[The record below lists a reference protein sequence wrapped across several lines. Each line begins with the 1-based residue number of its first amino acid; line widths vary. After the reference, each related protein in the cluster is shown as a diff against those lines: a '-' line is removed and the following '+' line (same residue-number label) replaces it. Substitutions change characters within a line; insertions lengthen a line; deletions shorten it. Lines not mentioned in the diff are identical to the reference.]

1 MNVNNNNYDFIIV
14 GAGSAGCLLA
24 ARLSENP
31 AHQVLLIEAGPED
44 KSLYIHMPK
53 GIGKLLTDPTH
64 SYFYPT
70 EPEVGNGN
78 RTEYWVRGKTLGG
91 SSSVNGMMYNRG
103 QPEDYDEL
111 EKIGCKGWNW
121 KSILPHFR
129 KIEDHELGASE
140 LRGEG
145 GPLKISLPETK
156 DPLYE
161 AMIESGRKVGL
172 TPRQDMNGPVPAGI
186 GGSIGYFPRTIWKGR
201 RWSSARAFLTP
212 SRQRPNLTVLTGTQV
227 ERVIFEGTCAR
238 GVQCLGSHA
247 GSYFATGEVILC
259 AGAIVSPQLLM
270 LSGVGPAAALQELG
284 IEVVHDNPNV
294 GQHMRE
300 HRVLS
305 MQFRLSKP
313 ISHNKQYHGLRM
325 YWNGLKYL
333 LTRRGVMAAGAYEVG
348 AFARTRPEEARPD
361 AQLLLAPYTF
371 DVSGEKLT
379 FEKDNG
385 MAALAFILRPDS
397 EGSIT
402 LRSANPQEPPL
413 IRPNYLATEHD
424 RQAAIRLVRY
434 IRRFVSS
441 EPLADF
447 VVEETLP
454 GSSFA
459 TDEQIIEA
467 WNSMGTCGFHAIG
480 TCKMGGSDDDT
491 AVVDER
497 LRVRG
502 VERLRVIDCSVLPI
516 MVAGNTNGPIMAVAS
531 RAAEL
536 ILEEA

>member
-24 ARLSENP
+24 DRLSENP
-31 AHQVLLIEAGPED
+31 AHSVLLIEAGPED

-53 GIGKLLTDPTH
+53 GIGKLLADPEH
-64 SYFYPT
+64 CYFFPT
-70 EPEVGNGN
+70 EPETGNGN

-111 EKIGCKGWNW
+111 EKLGCTGWNW
-121 KSILPHFR
+121 KSILPHFCR
-129 KIEDHELGASE
+129 IEDHELGASE
-140 LRGEG
+140 LRGQG
-145 GPLKISLPETK
+145 GPLKISLPQAK

-161 AMIESGRKVGL
+161 AMIESGRKLGL
-172 TPRQDMNGPVPAGI
+172 TLRQDMNGPVPAGI

-201 RWSSARAFLTP
+201 RWSSARAFLKP
-212 SRQRPNLTVLTGTQV
+212 ARERSNLTVLTGTQV
-227 ERVIFEGTCAR
+227 ERVIFEGKRAC
-238 GVQCLGSHA
+238 GVQCRGSHA
-247 GSYFATGEVILC
+247 GLYLASREVVLS

-270 LSGVGPAAALQELG
+270 LSGIGPAQTLQELG
-284 IEVVHDNPNV
+284 IGPVFDNPHV

-305 MQFRLSKP
+305 MQFRLSRP

-325 YWNGLKYL
+325 YWNAFKYL
-333 LTRRGVMAAGAYEVG
+333 LTRRGVMAGGAYEVG
-348 AFARTRPEEARPD
+348 AFVRTRPEEARPD
-361 AQLLLAPYTF
+361 GQLLLAPYTF
-371 DVSGEKLT
+371 DASGEKLA

-385 MAALAFILRPDS
+385 MAVLAFILRPDS
-397 EGSIT
+397 EGSIS
-402 LRSANPQEPPL
+402 LRSANPQDPPL

-424 RQAAIRLVRY
+424 RDVALRLVRY
-434 IRRFVSS
+434 IRRYVAS
-441 EPLADF
+441 EPLAEF
-447 VVEETLP
+447 VVDETLP
-454 GSSFA
+454 GRTFE
-459 TDEQIIEA
+459 TDEQVIEA
-467 WNSMGTCGFHAIG
+467 WNTMGACGFHAIG
-480 TCKMGGSDDDT
+480 TCKMGSADDDT

-502 VERLRVIDCSVLPI
+502 VEGLRVVDCSVLPI
-516 MVAGNTNGPIMAVAS
+516 MVAGNTNGPIMGIAS

-536 ILEEA
+536 ILKG